1 MVWAAPQEADHR
13 ILVLARVVFAS
24 EKDVVMSDQPDAG
37 KQPGLS
43 VPVVVVEKGVDQDL
57 TREQGSGNQIP
68 SFKEK
73 LIGQSDMVRGSHSIA
88 ELDVEET
95 CGVPETASA
104 DGEKASEP
112 RNPEDLYGPWMQV
125 TNRRR
130 RNVNLHGAV
139 GRNSGVTKNKEV
151 LGSRFQLLASD
162 SMDENEEVTELQ
174 PLGDVSGWRDVSRE
188 GSLANTEH
196 GQGTNDND
204 GSVEMLRW
212 GRPMNT
218 ELSVGAVNRVGS
230 VSANQ
235 NSSREGA
242 EARVETDRFP

>member
-88 ELDVEET
+88 ELDVE
-95 CGVPETASA
+95 
-104 DGEKASEP
+104 
-112 RNPEDLYGPWMQV
+112 V